1 MRVVWRLLKGV
12 LVALVLLAVVL
23 VAPIAYV
30 ETACRGTPV
39 TETYAALLPPEDHRP
54 EARTLMTYPEWH
66 IVHAYDDYA
75 KVIAT
80 EDPHDYGYL
89 RAIAGYWSSLCALT
103 EQSAAHGGV
112 DTPTKQM
119 VYVIGS
125 SFTLELMLKAAY
137 EETLG
142 RVATWIRGP
151 EHVVSDVISAR
162 QAAEYAK
169 FLQQVPWYKWDFA
182 RDAAELKLFE
192 PENFRDEE
200 RRFALGVEFG
210 AKAAYAKA
218 IAAAVA
224 QTGFDALRL
233 KVVVRGLAAN
243 DLAALP
249 GVVVLSTLP
258 KGVVIEAPRYRELT
272 HLLVEMA
279 TKSAD
284 FVEIAG
290 NDDILFTATSD
301 QPSHPRALYSF
312 ARQGYGDYR
321 HLILVKVADLAQV
334 LRDLPA
340 SGLTLEH
347 IHDY

>member
-1 MRVVWRLLKGV
+1 MRLVWRVIRGALLALV
-12 LVALVLLAVVL
+12 LVALVL

-39 TETYAALLPPEDHRP
+39 ANTYTALLPPEDHRP

-89 RAIAGYWSSLCALT
+89 RAITGYWSSLCALT

-125 SFTLELMLKAAY
+125 SFTLELMLKTAY

-151 EHVVSDVISAR
+151 EHVAGDVISAR
-162 QAAEYAK
+162 QAADYAR

-182 RDAAELKLFE
+182 RDAAELRAFQ
-192 PENFRDEE
+192 PEAFRDRE
-200 RRFALGVEFG
+200 RSFALGIEFG

-233 KVVVRGLAAN
+233 KMVVRGLAAP

-249 GVVVLSTLP
+249 GVVVQSEIAE
-258 KGVVIEAPRYRELT
+258 GVVIEAPRYRELT

-279 TKSAD
+279 AKGAQ

-301 QPSHPRALYSF
+301 QPSHPQALYSF

-321 HLILVKVADLAQV
+321 HLILVKIADLAQV

-347 IHDY
+347 IHDF